1 MLDASAIIAYLRDEP
16 GADAVENLLADENEM
31 CMVHAINLC
40 EVYYKLQKYEDER
53 EVRSAMQEFAGRG
66 LIVREDL
73 DEPFWLE
80 VGGYKAAMRSVPLAD
95 CFVIALAN
103 RTDAWA
109 VTADH
114 PDFELVE
121 ERGLCAVKFIR

>member
-1 MLDASAIIAYLRDEP
+1 MLAYLRAEP
-16 GADAVENLLADENEM
+16 GADTVEALLDGDEP
-31 CMVHAINLC
+31 CMAHAISLC

-53 EVRSAMQEFAGRG
+53 EVRLAMQEFKHKG

-73 DEPFWLE
+73 DEPFWLK

-95 CFVIALAN
+95 CFVVALAN
-103 RTDAWA
+103 RADAPA

-114 PDFELVE
+114 PDFELVGQQ
-121 ERGLCAVKFIR
+121 GLCQVQFIR

>member
-1 MLDASAIIAYLRDEP
+1 MLAYLRAEP
-16 GADAVENLLADENEM
+16 GADAVEALLDADEP
-31 CMVHAINLC
+31 CLAHAVSLC

-53 EVRSAMQEFAGRG
+53 EVRLAMQEFKHMG

-80 VGGYKAAMRSVPLAD
+80 VGGYKADMRSVPLAD
-95 CFVIALAN
+95 CFVVALAS
-103 RTDAWA
+103 RADAPA

-114 PDFELVE
+114 PDFELVG
-121 ERGLCAVKFIR
+121 RQGFCRVQFIR